1 MKKLLFLDA
10 CIRGEDSRT
19 RQLCE
24 TYLETYLEK
33 NPDTQVISVS
43 LIDQDIA
50 PLTYERIKERD
61 GYIAAKD
68 FDHPMFDL
76 AKQLK
81 EADVVVVGT
90 PYYDFSF
97 ASVLKVYVENIVVC
111 DLTFESTETGLSG
124 LCNGEKLVYITTAG
138 GSMTGKN
145 YGYEYMDGLARDM
158 LGFRETECFKAEML
172 DVVGFDVDAILE
184 ETKAQIRASLE

>member
-33 NPDTQVISVS
+33 NPDTQVTSVS
-43 LIDQDIA
+43 LINQDLT
-50 PLTYERIKERD
+50 PLTYERIKIRD
-61 GYIAAKD
+61 AFIEAGD
-68 FDHPMFDL
+68 FSDPMFDF
-76 AKQLK
+76 AKQIK
-81 EADVVVVGT
+81 EADIVVVGT

-97 ASVLKVYVENIVVC
+97 ASILKVYVENIVVSG
-111 DLTFESTETGLSG
+111 LTFESTETGLSG

-138 GSMTGKN
+138 GGMTNKN
-145 YGYEYMDGLARDM
+145 YGYEYMDGLAKYM
-158 LGFRETECFKAEML
+158 LGFKETECFKAEML
-172 DVVGFDVDAILE
+172 DVVGFDADAIME
-184 ETKAQIRASLE
+184 EARAQIRASFE

>member
-50 PLTYERIKERD
+50 PLTYERIK
-61 GYIAAKD
+61 
-68 FDHPMFDL
+68 
-76 AKQLK
+76 
-81 EADVVVVGT
+81 
-90 PYYDFSF
+90 
-97 ASVLKVYVENIVVC
+97 
-111 DLTFESTETGLSG
+111 
-124 LCNGEKLVYITTAG
+124 
-138 GSMTGKN
+138 
-145 YGYEYMDGLARDM
+145 
-158 LGFRETECFKAEML
+158 
-172 DVVGFDVDAILE
+172 
-184 ETKAQIRASLE
+184 